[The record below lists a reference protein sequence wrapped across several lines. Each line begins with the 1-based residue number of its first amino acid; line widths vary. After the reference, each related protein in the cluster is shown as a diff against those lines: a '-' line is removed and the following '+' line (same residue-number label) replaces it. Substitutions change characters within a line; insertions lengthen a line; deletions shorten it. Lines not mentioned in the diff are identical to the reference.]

1 MTQAIIIQ
9 QPDIRHE
16 QLIIRSPD
24 HTRYL
29 VIAQGTRRQLLKY
42 AEQNNIQI
50 IF

>member
-24 HTRYL
+24 HTCYQ

>member
-1 MTQAIIIQ
+1 MVEGLILH
-9 QPDIRHE
+9 DGDYRHE

-24 HTRYL
+24 HTQL
-29 VIAQGTRRQLLKY
+29 QVIAKGTRRQLLKY